1 MVTGMTDSMCSM
13 RLSTIF
19 SSALFLASSPLKKS
33 VYLLSA
39 LLIIACQ
46 PSPPTSEPVTAENSE
61 TVNTPLLIRTDS
73 ITMTPDHILSVK
85 PTRYQPSLGLEGE
98 IEPIKKVNL
107 TAGQALIVEK
117 VLVKK
122 NQWVEKGAPLF
133 IVRRQTTEIQQPAD
147 AVAATNSAE
156 TVEINKKA
164 DIKPE
169 QSAVNNQNS
178 ADNTVINS
186 DKQTKQA
193 VKNDAEIDAESDA
206 KMTAANSKKPTTDN
220 ATSSGSGSGS
230 GSGSND
236 DLNNTQENT
245 QSEKSYNLITVRAS
259 FSGRIEKL
267 YIKNEQKVEPH
278 QPLLKLSDETELH
291 FIATL
296 PIDAESQI
304 SVGQTVNFTAEGLID
319 EFTGQVSKLTTTQQP
334 KQLLVAVNVVDNE
347 VSRNQ
352 IRPDMKV
359 TGRVDYG
366 QIQVGTT
373 VPKRALHNV
382 DLTVLHKPPYKPLR
396 PLIANVWIIKQDQR
410 LTRQPVEVIEYD
422 PLTKQYLIAGITNDS
437 LICLAN
443 LPVES
448 EGQKAIVS

>member
-1 MVTGMTDSMCSM
+1 MVTGMTDSMCSR

-61 TVNTPLLIRTDS
+61 TVNTPLLIRVDS

-133 IVRRQTTEIQQPAD
+133 IVRRQTSQIQQPAD
-147 AVAATNSAE
+147 VAVAATNSAE
-156 TVEINKKA
+156 TVEINKKS

-178 ADNTVINS
+178 ANDTVINS
-186 DKQTKQA
+186 GNQTKQA
-193 VKNDAEIDAESDA
+193 VKIDAEIDAESDA
-206 KMTAANSKKPTTDN
+206 KMTAANSKKATTDN
-220 ATSSGSGSGS
+220 ATSSGSS
-230 GSGSND
+230 SND
-236 DLNNTQENT
+236 ELNNTQEAAP
-245 QSEKSYNLITVRAS
+245 SEKSYNLITVRAS

-267 YIKNEQKVEPH
+267 YIKNEQKIEAR

-373 VPKRALHNV
+373 VPKHALHNV

-448 EGQKAIVS
+448 EGKKAVVS